1 MKSISLTALVV
12 SLLSQQVIAGWYGNN
27 YYGFGNGFGGGFGSG
42 FGGGYGIGNGLSGLG
57 GNGGFWGSSFGSPY
71 IVPGVVLYPIVL
83 PSGSGSLWGP
93 NGGWYGNIPVGYWRP
108 WSSPYS
114 VWFSGPSGVSQPGAA
129 SWGPRMVGSPA
140 TWFTS
145 GNLGGQGPSGG
156 LYRLP
161 VLGGIGGLSGV
172 GPSVYDTTYDD
183 SISVG
188 SSSPLSWSSQNS
200 GSEFVGSSSSLGSF
214 GSLGGSSTP
223 QSGFGNS
230 VSLLGDDS
238 DRSYDL
244 SSGSGSF
251 GTMGSLG
258 MYGQLGGLSG
268 YGSMGYFGS
277 PYLRW
282 LCRATGLS
290 PRGVQRLYRKYRRS
304 GMRSSFLTYLRRKG
318 YLGGYY
324 GGFPFGVTQGSGS
337 QPGIGGSYFSW
348 SPQPSYYYSWGTP
361 GGSYGGSSNGGLTS
375 GSYGWSSYPSG
386 GSFSYPSGGW
396 SSYPSGGLSSYPS
409 RGSSRSS
416 SSWSSGSS
424 SSSWP
429 QDGLTQ
435 VKLL

>member
-1 MKSISLTALVV
+1 METTTTALGMA
-12 SLLSQQVIAGWYGNN
+12 SGG
-27 YYGFGNGFGGGFGSG
+27 GFGGGYGSGFGSGSGLSGFGSG

-71 IVPGVVLYPIVL
+71 TVPGVVLYPIVL

-161 VLGGIGGLSGV
+161 VLGGNGGLSGV
-172 GPSVYDTTYDD
+172 GPSVYDATYDD
-183 SISVG
+183 SSSVG
-188 SSSPLSWSSQNS
+188 SSSPSSWSSPNGGS
-200 GSEFVGSSSSLGSF
+200 GFVGSSGSLGSF
-214 GSLGGSSTP
+214 GSLGGSSSP
-223 QSGFGNS
+223 QSGFGSS

-251 GTMGSLG
+251 GSMGSLG

-282 LCRATGLS
+282 LCRAYWSLAKGECSAFTGS
-290 PRGVQRLYRKYRRS
+290 
-304 GMRSSFLTYLRRKG
+304 TEEAA
-318 YLGGYY
+318 
-324 GGFPFGVTQGSGS
+324 
-337 QPGIGGSYFSW
+337 
-348 SPQPSYYYSWGTP
+348 
-361 GGSYGGSSNGGLTS
+361 
-375 GSYGWSSYPSG
+375 
-386 GSFSYPSGGW
+386 
-396 SSYPSGGLSSYPS
+396 
-409 RGSSRSS
+409 
-416 SSWSSGSS
+416 
-424 SSSWP
+424 
-429 QDGLTQ
+429 
-435 VKLL
+435 